1 MPSKSD
7 ANDCQTNLGNM
18 ANVLVFYTSRNE
30 EQCAFTISKHF
41 IPPVLNALEM

>member
-7 ANDCQTNLGNM
+7 ASDCQNILGKM
-18 ANVLVFYTSRNE
+18 ANALVFYTSRNE

-41 IPPVLNALEM
+41 NPPVLNALEM